1 MVLSIQGQNMNSS
14 PHKSIFKRGV
24 WYVVVQAILIGL
36 ILFGPQGSPLINSKS
51 FTTILQSCG
60 IAIGLLACLIMV
72 IAAINLGRNLTP
84 LPYPKNDSVL
94 IQTGLY
100 QYVRHPIYFGVLLAA
115 LAWLLIFPGRYVLAY
130 SICLFLLFDIK
141 ASREEVW
148 LVERFSSYKDYQAR
162 VKKLIPGIY

>member
-1 MVLSIQGQNMNSS
+1 M
-14 PHKSIFKRGV
+14 
-24 WYVVVQAILIGL
+24 VVQGILIGL
-36 ILFGPQGSPLINSKS
+36 ILFGPQGSQLISSEPLA
-51 FTTILQSCG
+51 TILQSCG

-84 LPYPKNDSVL
+84 LPHPKDDSVL

-115 LAWLLIFPGRYVLAY
+115 LALLLIYPGQYVLAY
-130 SICLFLLFDIK
+130 SICLFLLLDIK
-141 ASREEVW
+141 ARREEVW
-148 LVERFSSYKDYQAR
+148 LMERFSSYKDYQAR